1 MFASTAGQ
9 ISGSVADE
17 RGRALNYSVVVFP
30 VDPQK
35 WYRGS
40 RWVQVGRP
48 NQTGVFAV
56 TVPPGHYF
64 IAAVDSLGIDRGPGA
79 LGAIA
84 PFAISVTVGEGQG
97 LQQDLRLARMP
108 R

>member
-1 MFASTAGQ
+1 MLASTAGQ

-48 NQTGVFAV
+48 NQTGVFAL
-56 TVPPGHYF
+56 TVPPGQYF
-64 IAAVDSLGIDRGPGA
+64 IAAVDSLGIDRGPGG
-79 LGAIA
+79 LSGIA
-84 PFAISVTVGEGQG
+84 PFAISVTVGDDQR
-97 LQQDLRLARMP
+97 LRQDLRLTRLP